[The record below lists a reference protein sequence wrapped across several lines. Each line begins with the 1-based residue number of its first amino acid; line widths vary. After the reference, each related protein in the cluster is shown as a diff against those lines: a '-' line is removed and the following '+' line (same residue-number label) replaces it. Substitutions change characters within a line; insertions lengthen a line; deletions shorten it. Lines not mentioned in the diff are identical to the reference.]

1 MKYLVLDQD
10 VLFGGKSFLVC
21 GDLCQLPPV
30 RAKPVFIFNE
40 NKTMERFR
48 CMDLWRKFRLAE
60 LDQVMHHDDEMF
72 VKMLKKI
79 RVVEICQSVEDVIK
93 LLFIDKNDP
102 CYPGNILHI
111 FAENAPFKR
120 HNDNQ
125 LKHIPGQLIKIP
137 AKDEG
142 PKNSKI
148 SDIRKA

>member
-21 GDLCQLPPV
+21 GDLRQLPPV
-30 RAKPVFIFNE
+30 RAKPVFIFNDNE
-40 NKTMERFR
+40 TMERFR

-60 LDQVMHHDDEMF
+60 LDQVMHHDDE
-72 VKMLKKI
+72 MLKKI

-111 FAENAPFKR
+111 FIQN
-120 HNDNQ
+120 
-125 LKHIPGQLIKIP
+125 
-137 AKDEG
+137 
-142 PKNSKI
+142 I
-148 SDIRKA
+148 SV